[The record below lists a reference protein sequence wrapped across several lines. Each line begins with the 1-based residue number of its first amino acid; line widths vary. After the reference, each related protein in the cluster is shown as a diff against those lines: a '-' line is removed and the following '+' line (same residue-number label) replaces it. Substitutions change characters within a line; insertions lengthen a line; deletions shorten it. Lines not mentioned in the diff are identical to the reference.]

1 MPLLS
6 GWRCGEK
13 KMEIKLN
20 LIPPKY
26 KEEIAKNNRKL
37 AVINAEIT
45 ATFILLCFLGMLIS
59 VRYILKLN
67 LNSLSMARE
76 KSAMLSKY
84 NEIKDYDSQFVKVN
98 SNMGDVLLINKDQ
111 LYWSN
116 LFVKLSGI
124 VFPGIEIE
132 TLATMDYDIIISG
145 IAKNRDDLILFKEK
159 LAKEECFT
167 QVDLPLSEL
176 ADKENV
182 EFKISFRVNEDC
194 LKNK

>member
-1 MPLLS
+1 
-6 GWRCGEK
+6 
-13 KMEIKLN
+13 MEIKLN

-98 SNMGDVLLINKDQ
+98 SSMGDVLLINKDQ

-116 LFVKLSGI
+116 LFVKLSSI

-132 TLATMDYDIIISG
+132 TLATMDYDITLGG

-182 EFKISFRVNEDC
+182 EFKINFRVNEDC